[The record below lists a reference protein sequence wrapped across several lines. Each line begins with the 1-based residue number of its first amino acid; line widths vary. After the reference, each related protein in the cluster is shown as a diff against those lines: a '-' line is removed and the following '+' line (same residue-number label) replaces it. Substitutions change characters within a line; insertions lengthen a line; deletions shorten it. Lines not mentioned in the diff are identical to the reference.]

1 MNFLRIYASNNQCDK
16 PQGAMGFP
24 KSSESIYSISP
35 YIGGDVTPPGFVRRV
50 VLASN
55 ENPYGPSP
63 AVKKMVGEYVDKI
76 HCYPS
81 GAANAL
87 REAIGFAHGIDPA
100 WVVTGNGSED
110 ILHLLSRGFAGC
122 GDEILIPQH
131 GFGVYKIAALAVGA
145 TPVYIPRA
153 DFKLCVDTILER
165 VTDRT
170 KIFYLDHPGNP
181 VAHYLTNTEIDNLL
195 ERMPSHVL
203 VVLDSAYAE
212 YMEAGDYHYGTKW
225 VQRYPN
231 VVMVR
236 SFSKAYG
243 MANLRLGW
251 LYAQP
256 EIVDP
261 IHRIRPPFNT
271 TGLSQYAGIAA
282 LEDQSWIRHCMK
294 LNQENLSWF
303 VAALD
308 SLGITMIPYTSN
320 FVMAHFKKTQD
331 VYRYLGERGLIVRP
345 MGAYALPEYLR
356 ITIGTKEQMQELVDV
371 LSVCPHL

>member
-1 MNFLRIYASNNQCDK
+1 LS
-16 PQGAMGFP
+16 FP

-63 AVKKMVGEYVDKI
+63 AVKRAISEYIDRL

-81 GAANAL
+81 GAANSL
-87 REAIGFAHGIDPA
+87 REAIGKAHDVDPA

-110 ILHLLSRGFAGC
+110 ILHLLARAYAGH

-131 GFGVYKIAALAVGA
+131 GFGVYKIATLVVGA
-145 TPVYIPRA
+145 TPVYIPRV
-153 DFKLCVDTILER
+153 DFKLSVDAILER
-165 VTDRT
+165 VTERT

-181 VAHYLTNTEIDNLL
+181 IAHYLTNAEIEDLL

-203 VVLDSAYAE
+203 VVFDSAYAE
-212 YMEAGDYHYGTKW
+212 YMETDDYHPGTKW

-231 VVMVR
+231 VVMAR

-251 LYAQP
+251 LYAHP

-271 TGLSQYAGIAA
+271 TGLSQAAGIAA
-282 LEDQSWIRHCMK
+282 LEDQAWIKHCVG
-294 LNQENLSWF
+294 LNKENLSWF
-303 VAALD
+303 ENAMN
-308 SLGITMIPYTSN
+308 SLGIKILPYTSN
-320 FVMAHFKKTQD
+320 FVMAHFENTQE
-331 VYRYLGERGLIVRP
+331 VYHYLGKKGLIVRP

-356 ITIGTKEQMQELVDV
+356 ITIGTAEQMQELVAT
-371 LSVCPHL
+371 LSLCPHL

>member
-1 MNFLRIYASNNQCDK
+1 MN
-16 PQGAMGFP
+16 FP
-24 KSSESIYSISP
+24 KSSESIYAISP

-63 AVKKMVGEYVDKI
+63 AVKQVVREYMDRI

-81 GAANAL
+81 GAANGL
-87 REAIGFAHGIDPA
+87 REAIGKAHGLDPA
-100 WVVTGNGSED
+100 WIVTGNGSED
-110 ILHLLSRGFAGC
+110 ILHLLARAYAGR

-131 GFGVYKIAALAVGA
+131 GFGVYKIATLAVGA
-145 TPVYIPRA
+145 TPVYIPRV
-153 DFKLCVDTILER
+153 DFKLSVDAILEK
-165 VTDRT
+165 VTPRT

-181 VAHYLTNTEIDNLL
+181 VAHYLNNTEIEDLL

-203 VVLDSAYAE
+203 VVIDSAYAE
-212 YMEAGDYHYGTKW
+212 YMEGDDYHCGAKW

-231 VVMVR
+231 VVMAR

-256 EIVDP
+256 DIVDP

-271 TGLSQYAGIAA
+271 TGLSQAAGIVA
-282 LEDQSWIRHCMK
+282 LEDQTWIEHCMG
-294 LNQENLSWF
+294 LNKQILYEF
-303 VAALD
+303 VNDMQALNI
-308 SLGITMIPYTSN
+308 SMIPYTSN
-320 FVMAHFKKTQD
+320 FVMAHFEKTQE
-331 VYRYLGERGLIVRP
+331 VYRYLGEKGLIVRP
-345 MGAYALPEYLR
+345 MGAYELLEYLR
-356 ITIGTKEQMQELVDV
+356 ITIGTAEQMQELVDV
-371 LSVCPHL
+371 LKSCPHL